1 MSKQDVIE
9 FEGVVTEVLP
19 SMTFK
24 VTLSNGHVITAY
36 ISGKLRQ
43 NFIRII
49 EGDKVKIEMSPYD
62 LSKGRIT
69 WRECV
74 INAKLSKEMEKL
86 WLFALRAKS
95 INKHKV
101 KKENLE
107 NGKNCWC

>member
-1 MSKQDVIE
+1 MSKEDVIE
-9 FEGVVTEVLP
+9 FDGVVTEVLP
-19 SMTFK
+19 GTTFR

-69 WRECV
+69 WRD
-74 INAKLSKEMEKL
+74 K
-86 WLFALRAKS
+86 
-95 INKHKV
+95 
-101 KKENLE
+101 
-107 NGKNCWC
+107 G